1 MYKEDMKRT
10 SLIFD
15 VFVTDRSLFPNQ
27 NYDNFS
33 QSLLDGS
40 NNASYKYASREDI
53 TLYTLYSYSHLSF
66 ENVYIF
72 IEFDDNIKS
81 NKYINE
87 IKKYIQMHI

>member
-33 QSLLDGS
+33 QSLLDGR
-40 NNASYKYASREDI
+40 NNASYKYMQ
-53 TLYTLYSYSHLSF
+53 
-66 ENVYIF
+66 
-72 IEFDDNIKS
+72 
-81 NKYINE
+81 
-87 IKKYIQMHI
+87 IKKKNN